1 MLQVKKVVSVYGK
14 QWFRD
19 LCIDLDRLKSF
30 YQTDVIVSFIEDA
43 EMVYLQIPDINIRS
57 EERGIPYY
65 RFPLADGI
73 TPTKQIREVVGVIL
87 PLVRAGKNV
96 VLHCRGGLGR
106 AGTFAACI
114 LVAIGLTAENA
125 MRNQKGKSRCHRKHS
140 ARKKTIA
147 SYAKML
153 QNIDT

>member
-1 MLQVKKVVSVYGK
+1 
-14 QWFRD
+14 
-19 LCIDLDRLKSF
+19 
-30 YQTDVIVSFIEDA
+30 
-43 EMVYLQIPDINIRS
+43 MVLLQIPDINIRS

-65 RFPLADGI
+65 RFPLVDG
-73 TPTKQIREVVGVIL
+73 TAPKMKQIREVVGVLL

-114 LVAIGLTAENA
+114 LVAIGLTAEKA
-125 MRNQKGKSRCHRKHS
+125 IEQTRQ
-140 ARKKTIA
+140 ARVGAIENIQQEKAIV

-153 QNIDT
+153 QNIEN

>member
-1 MLQVKKVVSVYGK
+1 MYGK

-30 YQTDVIVSFIEDA
+30 YQTDIIVSFIEDA
-43 EMVYLQIPDINIRS
+43 EMVYLQIPDISIRS

-65 RFPLADGI
+65 RFPLADG
-73 TPTKQIREVVGVIL
+73 TAPKTKQIREVVGVLL

-125 MRNQKGKSRCHRKHS
+125 MEQTRKARVGAIENIQQEKAIACPMQRCFK
-140 ARKKTIA
+140 
-147 SYAKML
+147 
-153 QNIDT
+153 NIDT